1 MTNAMANGVIGGI
14 TSVLQGGKFG
24 HGFASAGVSAF
35 AKPGIRKYIGIEKS
49 GLPSRVIVRAV
60 LGGTLS
66 KATGGKFANGAST
79 AAFSQLFN
87 DEQTLARERAYNEQ
101 LAAQKRLRDRWVAR
115 RLNTTFSVDGD
126 AHEYRVRGLICSTS
140 SAGCNSDYA
149 DRVYGHVNRND
160 IPFTNDDLRA
170 GLHSLQPVPFSS
182 PDPIVHTQSLD
193 LRTSVNVT
201 LEGHQF
207 HPGTVTHRVHFEGG
221 NLYYDLIGVGTGNN
235 AMFNNWIGIRL
246 FGPGVSSVV
255 REYGY

>member
-87 DEQTLARERAYNEQ
+87 DEQTLARERAYDEQ
-101 LAAQKRLRDRWVAR
+101 QRPSYSEMEKNYPHGSAEDVFDAVGGKVAVNGNIPADQGGWENSCTVR
-115 RLNTTFSVDGD
+115 ISVCMNASG
-126 AHEYRVRGLICSTS
+126 AEIPFMKGETSSGANGKWHIYRVR
-140 SAGCNSDYA
+140 
-149 DRVYGHVNRND
+149 
-160 IPFTNDDLRA
+160 
-170 GLHSLQPVPFSS
+170 
-182 PDPIVHTQSLD
+182 
-193 LRTSVNVT
+193 T
-201 LEGHQF
+201 LEGYLTDKWGAPNILSTDAADFSGHKGILIF
-207 HPGTVTHRVHFEGG
+207 DTTGTWDNASGHATLWNGSGTVDGSNYFDKSSRVM
-221 NLYYDLIGVGTGNN
+221 LWTLPD
-235 AMFNNWIGIRL
+235 
-246 FGPGVSSVV
+246 
-255 REYGY
+255 